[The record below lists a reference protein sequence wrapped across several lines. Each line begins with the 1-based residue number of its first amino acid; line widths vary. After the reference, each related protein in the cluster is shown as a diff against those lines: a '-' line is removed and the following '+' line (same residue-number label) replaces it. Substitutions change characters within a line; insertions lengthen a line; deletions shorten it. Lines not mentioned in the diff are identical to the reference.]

1 MVAEILCTHCQKPF
15 TPMKRWARFC
25 SKPCRVAFH
34 NACDGGLR
42 GLVSSVRV
50 MRRGQVSVV
59 IRFALDDR
67 DRALQFEPG
76 HILEVVSQ

>member
-1 MVAEILCTHCQKPF
+1 MVNEIPCQHCQKPF

-25 SKPCRVAFH
+25 SKSCRIAFH

-42 GLVSSVRV
+42 ASVSSVRILA
-50 MRRGQVSVV
+50 RGQVSVV
-59 IRFALDDR
+59 LRFALDER

-76 HILEVVSQ
+76 TVLEVVSQ